1 MQDLNDLFYF
11 VKVVDHGGFAAA
23 GRALGIPKSK
33 LSRRIAQL
41 EARLE
46 TRLINRS
53 TRHLSV
59 TELGLAYYRHCTAM
73 LVEAEAADELIKRN
87 LGQPRGTVRLSCP
100 PSLLHYLISPLLV
113 RFMKQCPDVEIQVEA
128 TSRRVDVVKEGLDI
142 AIRVRFP
149 PLEDSDLAMKV
160 LSNSPQRLMA
170 SPALFE
176 RHPLPHSP
184 GDLAGLPSLDFEQ
197 VDKQHC
203 WLLDGPEG
211 VTAKVP
217 HRPRLVTDNAETL
230 HQAAREGLGV
240 VKLALLVAGRDLAD
254 GTLID
259 VLPGWQP
266 RGGILHAV
274 FPSRRGLLP
283 SVRALLDFLGDNIDE
298 VDFTSHEVTAH
309 TSMTKS
315 GTNSGGS
322 NSPG

>member
-33 LSRRIAQL
+33 LSRRVAQL

-59 TELGLAYYRHCTAM
+59 TELGQAYYRHCTAM

-100 PSLLHYLISPLLV
+100 PSLLHYMISPLLV
-113 RFMKQCPDVEIQVEA
+113 RFMTQCPDVEIQVEA

-176 RHPLPHSP
+176 RHPLPRSP

-217 HRPRLVTDNAETL
+217 HHPRLVTDNAETL

-283 SVRALLDFLGDNIDE
+283 SVRALLDFLGDNINE
-298 VDFTSHEVTAH
+298 VDFTSHVVTAH
-309 TSMTKS
+309 TSMTRS